1 MKTPDVFTFSIVTPQ
16 EARARVA
23 GLLDRAF
30 KVSAYQDHFPHIFLP
45 TSSARIVLA
54 LNGKN
59 EVIGTCAIDTEL
71 WPEPRMAQGAC
82 VGSVAVDPHVQGR
95 GVGRQMLRW
104 TLDQLSL
111 QAQHDFVYL
120 FSDRPAFYESLGF
133 CLAGT
138 ETLNILDASKI
149 GPSAPSLGMELMKPV
164 PAASLDCEQR
174 LSLWSA
180 LEAGRHRGES
190 CSSWLKF
197 NAVFEIPDLL
207 VTSLHDSS
215 GRWHAGAF
223 IGKGIDFQGVM
234 HTFFARSESVLVEFL
249 SRFAAEF
256 RQAAA
261 QLLLATGVWSPS
273 LGSLL
278 QERERRPLFM
288 IRGLRQSTAE
298 VISEVESQYLYPRAL
313 FSS

>member
-1 MKTPDVFTFSIVTPQ
+1 VT
-16 EARARVA
+16 A
-23 GLLDRAF
+23 
-30 KVSAYQDHFPHIFLP
+30 
-45 TSSARIVLA
+45 
-54 LNGKN
+54 
-59 EVIGTCAIDTEL
+59 
-71 WPEPRMAQGAC
+71 
-82 VGSVAVDPHVQGR
+82 
-95 GVGRQMLRW
+95 
-104 TLDQLSL
+104 
-111 QAQHDFVYL
+111 
-120 FSDRPAFYESLGF
+120 
-133 CLAGT
+133 
-138 ETLNILDASKI
+138 
-149 GPSAPSLGMELMKPV
+149 
-164 PAASLDCEQR
+164 
-174 LSLWSA
+174 
-180 LEAGRHRGES
+180 
-190 CSSWLKF
+190 
-197 NAVFEIPDLL
+197 
-207 VTSLHDSS
+207 LHDSS